1 MWSSMLLASLTDA
14 SVFLLLHGRLSWR
27 LCISLMAPDL
37 SQAISGVLSAD
48 VTLVEAVNFLLD
60 APYITHE
67 WFEGYPAVRKH
78 RAMMQARYDTSNMS
92 FVRFFHHLRVVRW
105 LSCCHEE
112 ASDFAT
118 SGLSVFCYTIAA
130 HLKHSEL
137 LLILHCLDMPAV

>member
-1 MWSSMLLASLTDA
+1 
-14 SVFLLLHGRLSWR
+14 
-27 LCISLMAPDL
+27 MAPDL
-37 SQAISGVLSAD
+37 SQTISGVLFAD

-78 RAMMQARYDTSNMS
+78 HAMMQARYTSNIS
-92 FVRFFHHLRVVRW
+92 FVRFLHYPRVARW
-105 LSCCHEE
+105 LSCCRDE

-118 SGLSVFCYTIAA
+118 SGLSVFCYTVAT